1 MRTLRRNT
9 NGPTGPNMRR
19 CASCWRRVTTSSTPA
34 SFTLWVQQVGDDGVV
49 MCHITQSP
57 LKMLHWL
64 AGPQNATRFIIDHPA
79 ETLALARIHEEKTPA
94 LLEVVYTCGRIRVL
108 LPLMGASDVDCPEG
122 ITRAPLGDV
131 QPGEARRLSGVDS
144 PHLELREDGEVA
156 LPAYTRDL
164 FAAMDDKRSLI
175 YALDY
180 MTSPLT
186 PWKNLVYLRDAAH
199 AYGTLAQ

>member
-1 MRTLRRNT
+1 MLETRDYVFDLGLFHPLGATSGRRR
-9 NGPTGPNMRR
+9 GGDVSHHAVAPED
-19 CASCWRRVTTSSTPA
+19 VT
-34 SFTLWVQQVGDDGVV
+34 
-49 MCHITQSP
+49 
-57 LKMLHWL
+57 L
-64 AGPQNATRFIIDHPA
+64 AGRATNAARFIIDHPA
-79 ETLALARIHEEKTPA
+79 ETLTLARIHEEKTPA